1 MEKLIKRVAEDTL
14 MFSVRQMCE
23 EDIEFAVQITDT
35 MNWNL
40 TEWDFKFMMSL
51 EPEGCFIL
59 LHDSRK
65 IGIATTISFGK
76 VGWIGSV
83 IVDESHRGK
92 GAGSMLVKHAMGYLK
107 SRGVETIGLYSYK
120 ENVEFYM
127 RLGFKRETEFTV
139 LKGEPL
145 PSQFQEKSVK
155 VTEKGELQ
163 KVIAFD
169 TFHFGASRRKLLE
182 KIANMRGN
190 LCYHYIEEREILGY
204 AMAKVYNH
212 YAEIGPLV
220 CLEGHLEAAEA
231 LLKTLLNKLR
241 GFEVSM
247 VVSGKEEKLLKMLL
261 ETGFSAEFNVVR
273 MFSKPLAFKDCIYI
287 AESLER
293 G

>member
-1 MEKLIKRVAEDTL
+1 MYG
-14 MFSVRQMCE
+14 VRRMRE

-40 TEWDFKFMMSL
+40 TEWDFKFMINL

-59 LHDSRK
+59 LHDSEK
-65 IGIATTISFGK
+65 IGVATTISFGK
-76 VGWIGSV
+76 VGWIGNV
-83 IVDESHRGK
+83 IVDENHRGK
-92 GAGSMLVKHAMGYLK
+92 GAGTMLVKHAIGYLK
-107 SRGVETIGLYSYK
+107 NRGIETIGLYSY
-120 ENVEFYM
+120 EEAVNFYM
-127 RLGFKRETEFTV
+127 RLGFKREMKFTV
-139 LKGEPL
+139 LKGKSS

-155 VTEKGELQ
+155 ETGKSELH

-182 KIANMRGN
+182 KIAGIKGN
-190 LCYHYIEEREILGY
+190 LCYHYVEGKAILGY

-220 CLEGHLEAAEA
+220 CRKERFDAAEA
-231 LLKTLLNKLR
+231 LLKTLLNRLR
-241 GFEVSM
+241 GFTVSM
-247 VVSGKEEKLLKMLL
+247 VVSGREEKLLEMLL
-261 ETGFSAEFNVVR
+261 EAGFSAEFDVVR

>member
-1 MEKLIKRVAEDTL
+1 
-14 MFSVRQMCE
+14 MFSVRQMSE
-23 EDIEFAVQITDT
+23 EDVEFAVQITDT
-35 MNWNL
+35 MNWDL
-40 TEWDFKFMMSL
+40 TEWDFKFMMNL

-65 IGIATTISFGK
+65 IGVATTISFGK
-76 VGWIGSV
+76 VGWIGNV
-83 IVDESHRGK
+83 IVDENHRGK
-92 GAGSMLVKHAMGYLK
+92 GAGTILVKHAMAYLK
-107 SRGVETIGLYSYK
+107 NRGIETIGLYSYK
-120 ENVEFYM
+120 ENVDFYM
-127 RLGFKRETEFTV
+127 RLGFKRETKFAV
-139 LKGEPL
+139 LKGKFP

-155 VTEKGELQ
+155 ETGKSELQ

-182 KIANMRGN
+182 KIASIRGN
-190 LCYHYIEEREILGY
+190 LCYHYIEGKAILGY

-220 CLEGHLEAAEA
+220 CRKERLDAAEA
-231 LLKTLLNKLR
+231 LLKKLLNRLH
-241 GFEVSM
+241 GFAVSM
-247 VVSGKEEKLLKMLL
+247 VVSGREEKLLEMLL
-261 ETGFSAEFNVVR
+261 EAGFSAEFDVVR